1 MKKITYEIDVKTG
14 PAEDSLK
21 SVESELSEINKGL
34 KTTEDGFQ
42 DINKDAESLN
52 KTLGKTG
59 NAAKGAR
66 KGFRAMGVALKAVG
80 IGLLIKG
87 LSIVGDLLATN
98 QKVVD
103 GFKIAINSITIAFN
117 DFFNFISDNVDAVTG
132 FFKKIFVDPV
142 ANIKKFANI
151 IERELIKR
159 FVQFT
164 ETLGLIG
171 AALGE
176 LFEGNFNKAFELAKK
191 AAVESVDIITGQ
203 EDGLKTIKETFN
215 DVTESITQYAV
226 ETFEA
231 ATANVEL
238 AKSAEIAAVKN
249 QGLIEK
255 YDLQA
260 ETLRQVR
267 DDERNSIAE
276 RRKANDD
283 LAAVLDEQEKVML
296 KNAQIAI
303 KLANKQLKLDKDNVE
318 AQVAKIEAENEL
330 AAIRAQ
336 VAGFRSEQ
344 QVNDLALSR
353 EEIEMTNSKSE
364 AESKL
369 SFERKKFDAE
379 QLASDEARIER
390 LKQINAEELQ
400 VEGDR
405 LQNIINSA
413 DAGTQAKIDAE
424 IAYQEFLEQMRQ
436 EEILLDKEL
445 ADIKVKINA
454 DANAKQ
460 EEDNKNQEAKD
471 LAREQY
477 IADAKESIQANTLN
491 AISSLIT
498 VFNNQSEE
506 NAKRTFNLQKGLAI
520 VETLINTSAAIM
532 KVAKETTDLTPV
544 QAFRTANMIAIGVA
558 GAAQVAAIA
567 SQKFNPSGGGGGG
580 AAPTPTGGGG
590 APSQPP
596 SFNVVGASGFN
607 QIAGAL
613 GQQQPVQAFVVGSQ
627 VTTQQ
632 QLDNAIVATATL

>member
-1 MKKITYEIDVKTG
+1 MKRITYEIDVKTG

-87 LSIVGDLLATN
+87 LAIVGDLLSTN

-103 GFKIAINSITIAFN
+103 GFKTAINAITIAFN
-117 DFFNFISDNVDAVTG
+117 DFFNYISDNIEVVTG
-132 FFKKIFVDPV
+132 FFKKLFEDPV
-142 ANIKKFANI
+142 ANIKKFGDAI
-151 IERELIKR
+151 KTGLIDR
-159 FVQFT
+159 FKQFT
-164 ETLGLIG
+164 ETLGILG
-171 AALGE
+171 QALGE
-176 LFEGNFNKAFELAKK
+176 LFEGNFDKAFELAKK

-203 EDGLKTIKETFN
+203 EDGLKAIKDTFN
-215 DVTESITQYAV
+215 DVSESVTQYAV
-226 ETFEA
+226 DTFEA
-231 ATANVEL
+231 ASANVEL

-296 KNAQIAI
+296 KNAQTAI
-303 KLANKQLKLDKDNVE
+303 KLANKQLALDKDNVE

-344 QVNDLALSR
+344 QANDLALSR

-364 AESKL
+364 AESRL

-379 QLASDEARIER
+379 QLDTDEARIER
-390 LKQINAEELQ
+390 LKEINAEELQ

-413 DAGTQAKIDAE
+413 NAGTQAKIDAE

-445 ADIKVKINA
+445 AETKVETNKK
-454 DANAKQ
+454 ANDQKLL
-460 EEDNKNQEAKD
+460 DDKEAGD
-471 LAREQY
+471 LEKERAQN

-506 NAKRTFNLQKGLAI
+506 NAERTFNLQKGLAI

-532 KVAKETTDLTPV
+532 KVAKETTDPTPV
-544 QAFRTANMIAIGVA
+544 QAFRVANMVAMGVA

-567 SQKFNPSGGGGGG
+567 SQKFNPTGGGGGG
-580 AAPTPTGGGG
+580 TAPTPTGGGG

-613 GQQQPVQAFVVGSQ
+613 GQQGPVQAFVVGSQ

-632 QLDNAIVATATL
+632 QLDNNIVATATL

>member
-1 MKKITYEIDVKTG
+1 MKRITYEIDVKTG

-87 LSIVGDLLATN
+87 LAIVGDLLSTN

-103 GFKIAINSITIAFN
+103 GFKTAINAITIAFN
-117 DFFNFISDNVDAVTG
+117 DFFNYISDNIEVVTG
-132 FFKKIFVDPV
+132 FFKKLFEDPV
-142 ANIKKFANI
+142 ANIKKFGTAI
-151 IERELIKR
+151 KDELLNR
-159 FVQFT
+159 FKQFA
-164 ETLGLIG
+164 ETLGFLG
-171 AALGE
+171 KALSE
-176 LFEGNFNKAFELAKK
+176 LFAGNFQKAFELAKK
-191 AAVESVDIITGQ
+191 AAVEAVDIVTGG
-203 EDGLKTIKETFN
+203 EDGLKKIKNVLTGAS
-215 DVTESITQYAV
+215 ESVTQYAV
-226 ETFEA
+226 DTYNA
-231 ATANVEL
+231 ASANVEL
-238 AKSAEIAAVKN
+238 AKSAEIAAVQN

-267 DDERNSIAE
+267 DEERNSIAE

-303 KLANKQLKLDKDNVE
+303 KLANKQLALDKDNVE

-344 QVNDLALSR
+344 QANDLALSR

-364 AESKL
+364 AESRL

-379 QLASDEARIER
+379 QLDTDEARIER
-390 LKQINAEELQ
+390 LKEINAEELQ

-413 DAGTQAKIDAE
+413 NAGTQAKIDAE
-424 IAYQEFLEQMRQ
+424 IAYKEFLEQMRQ

-445 ADIKVKINA
+445 ADAKVEINKK
-454 DANAKQ
+454 ANDQQLLDDK
-460 EEDNKNQEAKD
+460 EAGD
-471 LAREQY
+471 LEKERAQY

-532 KVAKETTDLTPV
+532 KTAKETTDFTPP
-544 QAFRTANMIAIGVA
+544 QAIRVANMVAMGVA

-580 AAPTPTGGGG
+580 TAPTPTGGGG

-613 GQQQPVQAFVVGSQ
+613 GQQGPVQAFVVGSQ

-632 QLDNAIVATATL
+632 QLDNNIVATATF